1 MEIVNIAKPHPIHL
15 HGHDFLVLGSSDSGT
30 FNLATDQSKLN
41 FVNPVRRDVAM
52 LPAGWL
58 VIAFQ
63 VRYNSRSTP
72 TFQHHLYKYPWCAP
86 V

>member
-1 MEIVNIAKPHPIHL
+1 MTNPAQPHPIHL

-30 FNLATDQSKLN
+30 FNLATDQAKLN
-41 FVNPVRRDVAM
+41 FVNPMRRDVAM

-63 VRYNSRSTP
+63 VRFLSLMKRGR
-72 TFQHHLYKYPWCAP
+72 LR
-86 V
+86 